1 MSVFPTTIM
10 LATDNSEEALLAT
23 QAATELSSATGSEV
37 HVVYVLPAPAQ
48 LIGHHLLSGEAR
60 ESALAGAERDAETF
74 LKEQAEQITSN
85 GGKVAE
91 THFRSGD
98 PDKEIL
104 RTAESL
110 GVGLIVMGSRG
121 LGAISRALMGSVSDS
136 VVKHA
141 HCPVLVMR
149 H

>member
-1 MSVFPTTIM
+1 MSVFPTTIL
-10 LATDNSEEALLAT
+10 LATDGSEEGKLAA
-23 QAATELSSATGSEV
+23 QAATDLSSETGSEV

-74 LKEQAEQITSN
+74 LKEQAEQIRAN

-104 RTAESL
+104 RAAESL
-110 GVGLIVMGSRG
+110 GVGLIVVGSRG
-121 LGAISRALMGSVSDS
+121 LGALSRALMGSVSDS
-136 VVKHA
+136 VVRHA

>member
-1 MSVFPTTIM
+1 MSVFPTQIL
-10 LATDNSEEALLAT
+10 LAIDGSDEAALAT
-23 QAATELSSATGSEV
+23 QAATELSSETGSEV

-74 LKEQAEQITSN
+74 LKEQAEQIRAN

-104 RTAESL
+104 RTAEAL

-121 LGAISRALMGSVSDS
+121 LGALSRALMGSVSDS
-136 VVKHA
+136 VVRHA
-141 HCPVLVMR
+141 HCPVLVVR
-149 H
+149 L

>member
-1 MSVFPTTIM
+1 MSVFPTTIL
-10 LATDNSEEALLAT
+10 LATDGSDEAKLAT
-23 QAATELSSATGSEV
+23 QAATELSKDTGSEL

-48 LIGHHLLSGEAR
+48 LIGHHLYSQETR
-60 ESALAGAERDAETF
+60 ESVIAGAERDAETF
-74 LKEQAEQITSN
+74 LKDQAEQIGSN

-91 THFRSGD
+91 THFRSGE

-104 RTAESL
+104 RAAESL
-110 GVGLIVMGSRG
+110 GVGLIVIGSRG
-121 LGAISRALMGSVSDS
+121 LGAVSRALMGSVSDS

-141 HCPVLVMR
+141 HCPVLVIR

>member
-1 MSVFPTTIM
+1 MSVFPTTIL
-10 LATDNSEEALLAT
+10 LATDGSEEGKLAT
-23 QAATELSSATGSEV
+23 QAATELSSETGSEV

-110 GVGLIVMGSRG
+110 GVGLIVIGSRG
-121 LGAISRALMGSVSDS
+121 LGALSRALMGSVSDS
-136 VVKHA
+136 VVKHP
-141 HCPVLVMR
+141 HSPVLVVR

>member
-1 MSVFPTTIM
+1 MSVFPTTIL
-10 LATDNSEEALLAT
+10 LATDGSEEAKLAT
-23 QAATELSSATGSEV
+23 QAATELSSETGSEV
-37 HVVYVLPAPAQ
+37 HLVYVLPAPAQ

-74 LKEQAEQITSN
+74 LKEQAEQINSN

-110 GVGLIVMGSRG
+110 GVGLIVIGSRG
-121 LGAISRALMGSVSDS
+121 LGALSRALMGSVSDS
-136 VVKHA
+136 VVRHA
-141 HCPVLVMR
+141 HCPVLIVR
-149 H
+149 E